1 MKKIITYAE
10 LRERLLK
17 EPAFRAAYE
26 AESQNPESDYQ
37 ILRHHTDGTEELVF
51 DSRASGTDLPTQ
63 YAVK

>member
-1 MKKIITYAE
+1 MKRITYAE

-17 EPAFRAAYE
+17 EPALRAGYE
-26 AESQNPESDYQ
+26 AEIQNLEPDYQ